1 MRNKDPAVRPRV
13 PRAIALAVVLVTVA
27 LAWGYLAPT
36 RLGGRAAYVTTFGS
50 SMEPS
55 FHAGDLALIREAAT
69 YDVGDVVAYRSRSL
83 HVVVLH
89 RIIAHDGSRY
99 VLKGDNNSWVDSD
112 EPTRADIIGRLAFRV
127 PGAGRFLEWARTP
140 FGLSALIGSMMLIL
154 AVTATGFRRRSRRRG
169 GTGNGPAN
177 GNGSGNGKHRPPTH
191 RSSSRTPG
199 ALPHRTLPV
208 ATVVTMVFLALGV
221 FAYARP
227 LTRNVVRDI
236 TYEQQGGFSYSAD
249 VPGGEAVYGVDG
261 LSTGDPVYLKLA
273 KRVLFTFTYQVDS
286 PATVSAYGTASLSAV
301 IEDADGWSR
310 AIEIQPSTAFS
321 GPKATISGIVDIGLI
336 GRLTAQVQRLTGVER
351 DSYTVAIVPNFQAHA
366 GLNGHPLDLTFAP
379 ELTFRLDGLELQW
392 TSSTGA
398 SIADSAHPV
407 EGGLLQVPVSEPNSL
422 SVFGFDLGVE
432 HMRIF
437 SVAGG
442 AMSLIAL
449 LFIAIAARRA
459 RRAGETARIF
469 ARYGERLIAV
479 RANGAQLDTAIE
491 VQAMDALAALAAHYG
506 QPILHEEQQGTD
518 HYFFREGGQTYR
530 YRVREENGS
539 GAKN

>member
-1 MRNKDPAVRPRV
+1 MRSKDPAIRSRV
-13 PRAIALAVVLVTVA
+13 PRALALALVLVTVA

-50 SMEPS
+50 SMEPG
-55 FHAGDLALIREAAT
+55 FHAGDLALIREATT

-112 EPTRADIIGRLAFRV
+112 EPLRADIIGKLAFRV
-127 PGAGRFLEWARTP
+127 PGVGRFLEWARTP
-140 FGLSALIGSMMLIL
+140 FGLSTLIGSMMLL
-154 AVTATGFRRRSRRRG
+154 VAVTATGFRRKSRQRG
-169 GTGNGPAN
+169 
-177 GNGSGNGKHRPPTH
+177 GSGNGSANGSANGRHRAPGG
-191 RSSSRTPG
+191 RLSSRTPG

-208 ATVVTMVFLALGV
+208 AAVVTMVFLALGV

-227 LTRNVVRDI
+227 LMRNVVRDI
-236 TYEQQGGFSYSAD
+236 TYEQRGTFAYSAD
-249 VPGGEAVYGVDG
+249 VPGGEAVYGADG

-273 KRVLFTFTYQVDS
+273 KRVLFTFTYQLDS
-286 PATVSAYGTASLSAV
+286 SAAVTARGAASLSAV

-310 AIEIQPSTAFS
+310 AIEIRPSTAFS

-336 GRLTAQVQRLTGVER
+336 GRLTGEVQRLTGVER
-351 DSYTVAIVPNFQAHA
+351 DSYTVAIVPDFQAHA
-366 GLNGHPLDLTFAP
+366 GLNGHPVDLTFAP
-379 ELTFRLDGLELQW
+379 ELTFRLDSLELQW
-392 TSSTGA
+392 MSDTGA

-407 EGGLLQVPVSEPNSL
+407 EGGLLQVPTSEPNTL

-432 HMRIF
+432 HIRIF

-442 AMSLIAL
+442 AISLVAL
-449 LFIAIAARRA
+449 LFIALAARRA

-491 VQAMDALAALAAHYG
+491 VQAMEALAALAAHYG

-518 HYFFREGGQTYR
+518 QYFFQEGGQTYR
-530 YRVREENGS
+530 YRVRGES
-539 GAKN
+539 SSATKA